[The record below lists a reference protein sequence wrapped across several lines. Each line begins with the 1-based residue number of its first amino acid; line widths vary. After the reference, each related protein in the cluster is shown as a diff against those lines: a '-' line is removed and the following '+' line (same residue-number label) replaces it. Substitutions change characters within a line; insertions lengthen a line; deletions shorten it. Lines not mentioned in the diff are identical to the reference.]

1 MKRIYISGPITG
13 IADYKQNFN
22 EAKKQLRKVFP
33 DYELIDP
40 TGFANVIENAKHEE
54 YMALC
59 LVALEALEPEIIYML
74 RGSEQSLG
82 CQLELGWALARG
94 IMVIEQGEEKLF
106 YKKEINNEEISANEE
121 ECAVSDAFDILDKA
135 ADTFMSGIY
144 KRKER

>member
-13 IADYKQNFN
+13 ITDYKQNFN
-22 EAKKQLRKVFP
+22 EAKKQLRKAFP

-94 IMVIEQGEEKLF
+94 IMVIEQGEE
-106 YKKEINNEEISANEE
+106 ISANEE
-121 ECAVSDAFDILDKA
+121 GCAVSDAFDILDKA
-135 ADTFMSGIY
+135 ADAFMSGIY